1 MPKPAHHWAANPWT
15 WSARRA
21 PSRSARKRYRPSNRK
36 PPRAARAR
44 SARSAHFSTGRA
56 SSAAA
61 SAPFQFP
68 ARWRWLRT
76 HPPRSV
82 ERRCRKFLSGQ
93 LRACSLRDPSLSLE
107 SLLRVPWWPPR
118 GLDDVLAGKTVR
130 PGARDLHLHVFSQ
143 KIHVRRSKIY
153 QTIAGSSSTPL
164 RSRRV
169 APVNQHFIGL
179 SDQLFV
185 SRDLNL
191 ALPLVQNRK
200 PAALFFL
207 GNRIRHVHC
216 RSVGPRRIFERENR
230 VILC

>member
-44 SARSAHFSTGRA
+44 SARSVHFSTGRA

-76 HPPRSV
+76 HPPISV
-82 ERRCRKFLSGQ
+82 ERRCRKFPSGPPQ
-93 LRACSLRDPSLSLE
+93 ACSLRDPSLSLE

-118 GLDDVLAGKTVR
+118 DLGDVLAGKTVR
-130 PGARDLHLHVFSQ
+130 PSARNLHLHVFSQ

-153 QTIAGSSSTPL
+153 KAIAGSSSTPL
-164 RSRRV
+164 RARRV
-169 APVNQHFIGL
+169 AAVHQHFIGL
-179 SDQLFV
+179 PHQLFV
-185 SRDLNL
+185 RGNLNR
-191 ALPLVQNRK
+191 ALPLVQDGE

-207 GNRIRHVHC
+207 RNRVGHVH
-216 RSVGPRRIFERENR
+216 
-230 VILC
+230 